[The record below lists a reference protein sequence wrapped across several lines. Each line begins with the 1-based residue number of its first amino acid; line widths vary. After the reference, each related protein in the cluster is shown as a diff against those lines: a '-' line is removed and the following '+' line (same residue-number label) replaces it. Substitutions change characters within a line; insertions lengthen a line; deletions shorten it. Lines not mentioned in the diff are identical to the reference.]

1 MTKTPELI
9 LKEFNMT
16 MNSFITAEETYKT
29 ILNNPQ
35 KLEEIDIKVKMAKYA
50 KTVLKNICEVK

>member
-16 MNSFITAEETYKT
+16 MDSFINAEETYKT
-29 ILNNPQ
+29 ILNPQ
-35 KLEEIDIKVKMAKYA
+35 KLEEMDVKVKMAKYA

>member
-16 MNSFITAEETYKT
+16 MDSFINAEETYKT
-29 ILNNPQ
+29 ILNPEKRN
-35 KLEEIDIKVKMAKYA
+35 EIEIKIKIAKYA
-50 KTVLKNICEVK
+50 KTVMKNICEVK